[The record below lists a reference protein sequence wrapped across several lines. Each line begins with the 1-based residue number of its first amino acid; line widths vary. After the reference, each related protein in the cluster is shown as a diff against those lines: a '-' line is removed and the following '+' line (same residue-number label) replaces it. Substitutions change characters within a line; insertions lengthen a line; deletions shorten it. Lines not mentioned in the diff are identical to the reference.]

1 MLSPLISVLIFVFL
15 LFLFAASAFWS
26 AAETALASL
35 SKYRIKKLIALN
47 KILAG
52 PLSQWLKSPYY
63 ILTTVL
69 VGNTVNDLVLSYMAT
84 ILAINMLLSVSG
96 GLKREV
102 LEFFVWLLVTFL
114 LLIIGEIA
122 PKIYGRRNPEK
133 VTLSV
138 LPVLARL
145 VALFRPVFDPL
156 IACAR
161 KFFPKLN
168 IMPFSKFNFL
178 SIEEIRGLIKQ
189 TDTTKALGNEASTML
204 DRALLLGDM
213 AVAVIMTPLEKIESV
228 KADLPEERFIDL
240 VVETGR
246 SRIPV
251 YKGTPDKIIGFIHSK
266 DMLAECR
273 LNKKGSCID
282 ELLRPPYFIT
292 AEKKVYDLLN
302 DFQTGKTHIAF
313 VKDVFG
319 VVCGMVTLEDVLE
332 EIVGDILDEAELG
345 RRNSGNTAVSKN

>member
-1 MLSPLISVLIFVFL
+1 MLSPLVSVLIFVVL

-26 AAETALASL
+26 ASETALASL

-47 KILAG
+47 KTFAG
-52 PLSQWLKSPYY
+52 PLGQWLKSPYY

-84 ILAINMLLSVSG
+84 ILAINMLISIAG
-96 GLKREV
+96 GVRHEV
-102 LEFFVWLLVTFL
+102 LEFFVWIVVTFL
-114 LLIIGEIA
+114 LLIIGGIA

-133 VTLSV
+133 VTLLI
-138 LPVLARL
+138 LPVLARI
-145 VALFRPVFDPL
+145 VALFKLIFDPL
-156 IACAR
+156 VAVA
-161 KFFPKLN
+161 KKLFPKLN

-178 SIEEIRGLIKQ
+178 SIEEIRGLIKE

-213 AVAVIMTPLEKIESV
+213 AVTVIMTPLGKIESV
-228 KADLPEERFIDL
+228 NADLPQERFIDL

-246 SRIPV
+246 SRTPV

-273 LNKKGSCID
+273 LSNKSSCVD

-292 AEKKVYDLLN
+292 TEKKVYDLLI

-313 VKDVFG
+313 VKDIFG

-345 RRNSGNTAVSKN
+345 RRNSGNTAVSKK